1 VRARPEEKAG
11 YASFAAGAIAENVYL
26 FCASEGLV
34 TVLRA
39 SVDEIALGKI
49 LRLRP
54 EQRVTYAQ
62 SVGYPKK

>member
-1 VRARPEEKAG
+1 MRARPEEKAG

-26 FCASEGLV
+26 FCTSEGLV
-34 TVLRA
+34 TVLRY
-39 SVDEIALGKI
+39 SVDETALSKI

-62 SVGYPKK
+62 SAGYRKN

>member
-1 VRARPEEKAG
+1 
-11 YASFAAGAIAENVYL
+11 
-26 FCASEGLV
+26 
-34 TVLRA
+34 VLRA